1 MLPSVFFGLL
11 SALTWGAGD
20 FFGGMATKRAHP
32 FTVVHVAEWVGAV
45 VLVALALAFGELL
58 PTGTTLLWAAAAGL
72 LGAVGLLALYT
83 ALAAGH
89 MGIVA
94 ALSAVVSA
102 LVPIIFG
109 ALTEGLPAP
118 LHLLGFG
125 VGLVAI
131 WLLTHGHDL
140 TVNPRELWLAVT
152 AGLGFGFY
160 FVLVDR
166 AVGEGGVFWSL
177 AFARSLAGVVLLV
190 ILLATR
196 RPLLPPRPVLP
207 VNVANGA
214 LDAGGNL
221 FFALAAQTG
230 RLDIA
235 AVVASLYPATTV
247 LLARLVLKERL
258 NRLQTVGAVAALAAV
273 VLVTL

>member
-20 FFGGMATKRAHP
+20 FFGGLATKRAHP

-45 VLVALALAFGELL
+45 VLVALALLFGEAL
-58 PTGTTLLWAAAAGL
+58 PSGTTLLWAAGAGL
-72 LGAVGLLALYT
+72 LGAIGLLALYT
-83 ALAAGH
+83 GLASGH

-94 ALSAVVSA
+94 ALSAVVAA

-118 LHLLGFG
+118 LQMLGFG

-131 WLLTHGHDL
+131 WLLTSSHDR
-140 TVNPRELWLAVT
+140 TVHPRELWLAVI

-160 FVLVDR
+160 FVLIDR
-166 AVGEGGVFWSL
+166 TVHEGVFWNL
-177 AFARSLAGVVLLV
+177 AFARSVAGLVLLG

-207 VNVANGA
+207 LNLANGV

-221 FFALAAQTG
+221 FFALAAQSG

-235 AVVASLYPATTV
+235 AVVASLYPGTTV
-247 LLARLVLKERL
+247 LLARLILHERL
-258 NRLQTVGAVAALAAV
+258 NRLQMVGAVAALAAV
-273 VLVTL
+273 VLVAL

>member
-20 FFGGMATKRAHP
+20 FFGGVATKRAHP

-45 VLVALALAFGELL
+45 VLVALALLFGEAL
-58 PTGTTLLWAAAAGL
+58 PTGTALLWSASAGL
-72 LGAVGLLALYT
+72 VGAVGLVTLYT

-102 LVPIIFG
+102 LVPIIVA
-109 ALTEGLPAP
+109 ALTDGLPAP
-118 LHLLGFG
+118 LQMLGFG
-125 VGLVAI
+125 VGLAAI
-131 WLLTHGHDL
+131 WLLTSSHDR
-140 TVNPRELWLAVT
+140 TVKPRELWLALI

-166 AVGEGGVFWSL
+166 AVTEGVFWNL

-207 VNVANGA
+207 INTANGA

-221 FFALAAQTG
+221 FFALAAQSG

-247 LLARLVLKERL
+247 LLARLVLQERL

>member
-1 MLPSVFFGLL
+1 MLPSVFFGIL

-20 FFGGMATKRAHP
+20 FFGGLATKRAHP

-45 VLVALALAFGELL
+45 VLVALALLFGEAL
-58 PTGTTLLWAAAAGL
+58 PSGTTLLWAAGAGL

-94 ALSAVVSA
+94 ALSAVVAA
-102 LVPIIFG
+102 LVPIIFS

-118 LHLLGFG
+118 LQMLGFG

-131 WLLTHGHDL
+131 WLLTSSHDR
-140 TVNPRELWLAVT
+140 TVHPRELWLAVI

-160 FVLVDR
+160 FVLIDR
-166 AVGEGGVFWSL
+166 TVHDGVFWNL
-177 AFARSLAGVVLLV
+177 AFARSVAGVMLLG

-207 VNVANGA
+207 LNLANGV

-221 FFALAAQTG
+221 FFALAAQSG

-235 AVVASLYPATTV
+235 AVVASLYPGTTV
-247 LLARLVLKERL
+247 LLARLILHERL
-258 NRLQTVGAVAALAAV
+258 NRLQAVGAVAALAAV
-273 VLVTL
+273 VLVAL

>member
-1 MLPSVFFGLL
+1 MLPSVFFGIL
-11 SALTWGAGD
+11 SALTWGAAD
-20 FFGGMATKRAHP
+20 FCGGLATKRAHP
-32 FTVVHVAEWVGAV
+32 ITVVHMAEWVGAA
-45 VLVALALAFGELL
+45 VLVALALLFGEAL
-58 PTGTTLLWAAAAGL
+58 PTGTTLLWAAGAGMLGAAGL
-72 LGAVGLLALYT
+72 LTLYT
-83 ALAAGH
+83 GLASGH

-94 ALSAVVSA
+94 ALSAVVAA
-102 LVPIIFG
+102 LVPIIVG

-118 LHLLGFG
+118 LHLAGFA

-140 TVNPRELWLAVT
+140 TVNPRAVQLALV
-152 AGLGFGFY
+152 AGLSFGFY
-160 FVLVDR
+160 FVLIERTVDSS
-166 AVGEGGVFWSL
+166 GIFWNL
-177 AFARSLAGVVLLV
+177 AFARSVAAVVLLG
-190 ILLATR
+190 ILLVTR

-207 VNVANGA
+207 INIANGA

-221 FFALAAQTG
+221 FFALAAQSG

-235 AVVASLYPATTV
+235 AVVASLYPGTTV

-273 VLVTL
+273 VMVAL

>member
-20 FFGGMATKRAHP
+20 FFGGLATKRAHP

-45 VLVALALAFGELL
+45 VLVALALLFGEAL
-58 PTGTTLLWAAAAGL
+58 PSGTTLLWAAGAGL
-72 LGAVGLLALYT
+72 LGAIGLLALYT
-83 ALAAGH
+83 GLAAGH

-94 ALSAVVSA
+94 ALSAVVAA

-109 ALTEGLPAP
+109 AFTEGLPAP
-118 LHLLGFG
+118 LQMLGFG

-131 WLLTHGHDL
+131 WLLTSSHDR
-140 TVNPRELWLAVT
+140 TVHPRELWLAVI

-160 FVLVDR
+160 FVLIDR
-166 AVGEGGVFWSL
+166 TVHDGVFWNL
-177 AFARSLAGVVLLV
+177 AFARSVAGVVLLG

-207 VNVANGA
+207 LNLANGA

-221 FFALAAQTG
+221 FFALAAQSG

-235 AVVASLYPATTV
+235 AVVASLYPGTTV
-247 LLARLVLKERL
+247 LLARLILKERL

-273 VLVTL
+273 VLVAL

>member
-1 MLPSVFFGLL
+1 MLPSVFFGIL

-20 FFGGMATKRAHP
+20 FFGGLATKRAHP

-45 VLVALALAFGELL
+45 VLVALALLFGEAL
-58 PTGTTLLWAAAAGL
+58 PSGTTLLWAAGAGL
-72 LGAVGLLALYT
+72 LGAIGLLALYT
-83 ALAAGH
+83 GLASGH

-94 ALSAVVSA
+94 ALSAVVAA

-118 LHLLGFG
+118 LQLLGFG

-131 WLLTHGHDL
+131 WLLTSSHDR
-140 TVNPRELWLAVT
+140 TVHPRELWLAVI

-160 FVLVDR
+160 FVLIDR
-166 AVGEGGVFWSL
+166 TVHDGVFWNL
-177 AFARSLAGVVLLV
+177 AFARSVAGVVLLG

-207 VNVANGA
+207 LNVANGV

-221 FFALAAQTG
+221 FFALAAQSG

-235 AVVASLYPATTV
+235 AVVASLYPGTTV

-273 VLVTL
+273 VLVAL

>member
-20 FFGGMATKRAHP
+20 FFGGLATKRAHP

-45 VLVALALAFGELL
+45 VLVALALLFGEAL
-58 PTGTTLLWAAAAGL
+58 PSGTTLLWAAGAGL

-94 ALSAVVSA
+94 ALSAVVAA

-118 LHLLGFG
+118 LQMLGFG

-131 WLLTHGHDL
+131 WLLTSSHDR
-140 TVNPRELWLAVT
+140 TVHPRELWLAGI

-160 FVLVDR
+160 FVLIDR
-166 AVGEGGVFWSL
+166 TVHEGVFWNL
-177 AFARSLAGVVLLV
+177 AFARSVAGVVLLG

-207 VNVANGA
+207 LNLTNGA

-221 FFALAAQTG
+221 FFALAAQSG

-235 AVVASLYPATTV
+235 AVVASLYPGTTV
-247 LLARLVLKERL
+247 LLARLILHERL

-273 VLVTL
+273 VLVAL

>member
-1 MLPSVFFGLL
+1 MIPSVFFGLL

-20 FFGGMATKRAHP
+20 FLGGLATKRAHP

-45 VLVALALAFGELL
+45 VLVALALLFGEAL
-58 PTGTTLLWAAAAGL
+58 PSGTTLLWAAGAGL
-72 LGAVGLLALYT
+72 LGAIGLLALYT
-83 ALAAGH
+83 GLAAGH

-94 ALSAVVSA
+94 ALSAVVAA

-118 LHLLGFG
+118 LQLLGFG

-131 WLLTHGHDL
+131 WLLTSSHDR
-140 TVNPRELWLAVT
+140 TVHPRELWLAVI

-160 FVLVDR
+160 FVLIDR
-166 AVGEGGVFWSL
+166 TVHDGVFWNL
-177 AFARSLAGVVLLV
+177 AFARSVAGVVLLG

-207 VNVANGA
+207 LNVANGV

-221 FFALAAQTG
+221 FFALAAQSG

-235 AVVASLYPATTV
+235 AVVASLYPGTTV

-273 VLVTL
+273 VLVAL

>member
-1 MLPSVFFGLL
+1 MIPTVVFGLL
-11 SALTWGAGD
+11 SALSWGAGD
-20 FFGGMATKRAHP
+20 FFGGLATKRAHP

-45 VLVALALAFGELL
+45 VLVALALFFQEAL
-58 PTGTTLLWAAAAGL
+58 PDGASLLWAAGAGL
-72 LGAVGLLALYT
+72 VGAVGLLTLYT

-102 LVPIIFG
+102 LVPIIVA

-118 LHLLGFG
+118 LHMLGFG

-131 WLLTHGHDL
+131 WLLTSSHDV
-140 TVNPRELWLAVT
+140 TVQPRELWLALA

-166 AVGEGGVFWSL
+166 AVGESGVFWSL

-207 VNVANGA
+207 VNMANGA

-221 FFALAAQTG
+221 FFALAAQSG

-235 AVVASLYPATTV
+235 AVVASLYPGMTV
-247 LLARLVLKERL
+247 LLARVILKERL

-273 VLVTL
+273 VLVAV

>member
-20 FFGGMATKRAHP
+20 FFGGLATKRAHP

-45 VLVALALAFGELL
+45 VLVALALLFGEAL
-58 PTGTTLLWAAAAGL
+58 PSGTTLLWAAGAGL
-72 LGAVGLLALYT
+72 LGAIGLLALYT
-83 ALAAGH
+83 GLASGH

-94 ALSAVVSA
+94 ALSAVVAA

-118 LHLLGFG
+118 LQLLGFG

-131 WLLTHGHDL
+131 WLLTSSHDR
-140 TVNPRELWLAVT
+140 TVHPRELWLAVI

-160 FVLVDR
+160 FVLIDR
-166 AVGEGGVFWSL
+166 TVHDGVFWNL
-177 AFARSLAGVVLLV
+177 AFARSVAGVVLLG

-207 VNVANGA
+207 LNVANGV

-221 FFALAAQTG
+221 FFALAAQSG

-235 AVVASLYPATTV
+235 AVVASLYPGTTV

-273 VLVTL
+273 VLVAL

>member
-1 MLPSVFFGLL
+1 MIPSVFFGLL

-20 FFGGMATKRAHP
+20 FFGGLATKRAHP

-45 VLVALALAFGELL
+45 VLVALALLFGEAL
-58 PTGTTLLWAAAAGL
+58 PTGTTLLWAAGAGL

-94 ALSAVVSA
+94 ALSAVVAA

-118 LHLLGFG
+118 LQMLGFG
-125 VGLVAI
+125 VGLMAI
-131 WLLTHGHDL
+131 WLLTSSHDRI
-140 TVNPRELWLAVT
+140 VHPRELWLAVI

-160 FVLVDR
+160 FVLIDR
-166 AVGEGGVFWSL
+166 TVHEGVFWNL
-177 AFARSLAGVVLLV
+177 AFARSVAGVVLLG

-207 VNVANGA
+207 LNLANGV

-221 FFALAAQTG
+221 FFALAAQSG

-235 AVVASLYPATTV
+235 AVVASLYPGTTV
-247 LLARLVLKERL
+247 LLARLILHERL

-273 VLVTL
+273 VLVAL

>member
-20 FFGGMATKRAHP
+20 FFGGLATKRAHP

-45 VLVALALAFGELL
+45 VLVALALLFGEAL
-58 PTGTTLLWAAAAGL
+58 PSGTTLLWAAGAGL

-83 ALAAGH
+83 GLASGH

-94 ALSAVVSA
+94 ALSAVVAA

-118 LHLLGFG
+118 LQLLGFG

-131 WLLTHGHDL
+131 WLLTSSHDR
-140 TVNPRELWLAVT
+140 TVHPRELWLAVI

-160 FVLVDR
+160 FVLIDR
-166 AVGEGGVFWSL
+166 TVHDGVFWNL
-177 AFARSLAGVVLLV
+177 AFARSVAGVVLLG

-207 VNVANGA
+207 LNVANGV

-221 FFALAAQTG
+221 FFALAAQSG

-235 AVVASLYPATTV
+235 AVVASLYPGTTV

-273 VLVTL
+273 VLVAL